1 MARKQRAEQ
10 WDRWTTMSGLIG
22 NRFQIRAEV
31 TLLSRRSVQV
41 VMSCGSWAPAN
52 SFSSGQPATLPTAC
66 APCTHPG
73 RAPGTIQR
81 SANMSERT
89 CRRSSTAS
97 SRSPAAMRP
106 ETSSDVNC
114 CPGVTNTFSR
124 PDQEENPVH
133 AKATLH
139 ALADE
144 ILKYR
149 RALRLLA
156 TAIGWADAG
165 ATFCADRPRS
175 SLASETYHQ
184 WCAAPA

>member
-22 NRFQIRAEV
+22 NRFQTRPKV

-52 SFSSGQPATLPTAC
+52 LFSSGQPATLPTAC

-89 CRRSSTAS
+89 CRGSSTAS